1 MDKKLV
7 FCPRIISRE
16 IETLRIFQ
24 SSSRKMTGN
33 VEFAEMI
40 GASSGLE
47 KTKMEANSV
56 PEPSPEP
63 MFKDKSLKSKWN

>member
-1 MDKKLV
+1 
-7 FCPRIISRE
+7 
-16 IETLRIFQ
+16 
-24 SSSRKMTGN
+24 MTGN